1 MVRAAEHVAFEQAQ
15 SIGDAGK
22 TVVRNEQAH
31 LLTHIVRK
39 PKHIVFSGVVLRL
52 IGHGLCAGGETDGA
66 KALSAGSGARKSAIS
81 GIHSIRVPM
90 AVITRWR
97 YGEGCARKSSS

>member
-31 LLTHIVRK
+31 LLTHIVTK
-39 PKHIVFSGVVLRL
+39 PKHIVFAEVVLRL
-52 IGHGLCAGGETDGA
+52 IGHGLCRGRNGWSESLIRGF
-66 KALSAGSGARKSAIS
+66 RCPESAIS
-81 GIHSIRVPM
+81 GIHSIQVPM